1 MGPVVVLTLSVWHW
15 QQESRGS
22 ELIRHRASSIY
33 TIRKYEC
40 PIKKEE
46 KEEESTNEIIYY
58 LARGIFYFFYEIPGT
73 NINNDAIH
81 NDAI

>member
-1 MGPVVVLTLSVWHW
+1 MTLTARIEGQRINKAQGIIH
-15 QQESRGS
+15 
-22 ELIRHRASSIY
+22 

-46 KEEESTNEIIYY
+46 EEEEEEEKSTNEIIYY

-73 NINNDAIH
+73 NINNDAI
-81 NDAI
+81 

>member
-1 MGPVVVLTLSVWHW
+1 MTLTARIEGQRINKAQGIIH
-15 QQESRGS
+15 
-22 ELIRHRASSIY
+22 

>member
-1 MGPVVVLTLSVWHW
+1 MTLTARIEGQRINKAQGIIH
-15 QQESRGS
+15 
-22 ELIRHRASSIY
+22 

-46 KEEESTNEIIYY
+46 EEEEEEESTNEIIYY